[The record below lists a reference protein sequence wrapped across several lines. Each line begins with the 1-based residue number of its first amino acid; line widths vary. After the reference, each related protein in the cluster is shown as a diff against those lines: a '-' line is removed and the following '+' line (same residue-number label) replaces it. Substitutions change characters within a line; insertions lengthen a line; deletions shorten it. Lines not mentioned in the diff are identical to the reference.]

1 MADLAQASLAGTAIG
16 STPGSTLPA
25 AGIEACFEVA
35 YAGFRLDVDLRLPGR
50 GVTALFGHSGSGK
63 TTLLR
68 CVAGLEPAARGRL
81 VVNGEC
87 WQDDARGIQVP
98 THRRALG
105 YVFQEASLFAHL
117 DVARNLDYGLRRI
130 PPAARRVPRAQAIEL
145 LGIGHLLQRRPDT
158 LSGGERQRVAI
169 ARALLTAPRLLL
181 MDEPLAAL
189 DAQRKAEILPY
200 LARLR
205 AELDIPVLYVSHA
218 LDEVIQL
225 ADHLVLLDAGQ
236 VRASGPIAETLARI
250 DLPMAQSASAAVL
263 IEATVQGYDS
273 AYELLRLGFA
283 GGELLAPHPT
293 PLAPGTRLRLQ
304 VQARDVSLALAP
316 APGSSILN
324 RLPATVTG
332 ISSADTPAHM
342 LVRLDA
348 GGTPLLARIT
358 RFSCDQLHLAVGLP
372 VWAQIKAVALLG

>member
-1 MADLAQASLAGTAIG
+1 
-16 STPGSTLPA
+16 
-25 AGIEACFEVA
+25 
-35 YAGFRLDVDLRLPGR
+35 
-50 GVTALFGHSGSGK
+50 
-63 TTLLR
+63 
-68 CVAGLEPAARGRL
+68 
-81 VVNGEC
+81 
-87 WQDDARGIQVP
+87 VP
-98 THRRALG
+98 THRRPLG

-130 PPAARRVPRAQAIEL
+130 PAAARRVPRAQAIDL
-145 LGIGHLLQRRPDT
+145 LGIGHLLQRWPDT

-169 ARALLTAPRLLL
+169 ARALLTSPQLLL

-225 ADHLVLLDAGQ
+225 ADHLVFLGGEKGAGQ
-236 VRASGPIAETLARI
+236 VLASGPIGATLARI
-250 DLPMAQSASAAVL
+250 DLPTAQSASAAVL
-263 IEATVQGYDS
+263 IEATVQDYDS

-283 GGELLAPHPT
+283 GGELLAPHPA
-293 PLAPGTRLRLQ
+293 PLAPGARLRLQ
-304 VQARDVSLALAP
+304 VQARDVSVALAP

-324 RLPATVTG
+324 RLPATITG

-358 RFSCDQLHLAVGLP
+358 HFSCDQLHLAVGMP